1 MGRLLRDLRYAC
13 RSLRKTPVFT
23 IVAILTLALGIG
35 ANAGIFTLVN
45 AVLLRPLPF
54 PEQHRLMF
62 VWEETTMF
70 GQHDSVVSLANY
82 ADWRA
87 QNHSFQQMGALETRT
102 FRINGAGD
110 PLQVIGSTI
119 TSSVFGT
126 LGVRPAM
133 GRLFRGNEDQAGA
146 APVVILSDGLHKR
159 LFGGDPSVIGRSIL
173 LNDAKHEIV
182 GVMPAGFRFPS
193 NDDDLWTPIGDTYGP
208 REWSNRGRHN
218 FIVVARLAPDVTLE
232 RANQDI
238 RAIAARLEQQYPLN
252 NRNVGA
258 FVAPMR
264 DHFVGDT
271 RSMLWI
277 LLGAVG
283 FVLLIACANIANLLL
298 ARAANRKRE
307 VAIRIAIGAG
317 RGGIMRQLMT
327 ENVALAL
334 AGGACGLLVA
344 AFGVQ
349 FLEKMVPTGISGL
362 SALRVDGRVLAFTLG
377 ISILTAVMFGMTP
390 ALQSLKLDL
399 HKVLKQG
406 GERGATRGRGLQR
419 ALVMAEVALAFV
431 LAIGA
436 GLLIQ
441 TFAKVRAIDPGFR
454 TQNLLTL
461 RMADGK
467 SQKAAYQAAFYEEVL
482 RRVTA
487 IPGVISAGF
496 SNGVPVAFKGWVNGF
511 AVEGPTILRADRF
524 SNSNYRV
531 VTADYLRTLG
541 VPLREGRML
550 EARDRMDA
558 LPVAVVNEAF
568 QRKFW
573 GNDSAVGRRFRF
585 GDTLPWIT
593 IVGVIGDIRQS
604 GLEAASRPE
613 LYLPALQQPLLTN
626 WLAVRTAGDPARA
639 TAAVRQAIRA
649 ADPDMAIAN
658 VSTME
663 QILDRETFQRRVQMI
678 LLATFAGLALLLAS
692 LGIYGVLAYLVSGRT
707 QEIGLRMALGAAPGD
722 VLRAVVGQGLGLSAA
737 GIVAGILAALG
748 VTRVL
753 SKVLF
758 GVSPTDPLTFAAVAG
773 LLLTVAAVASY
784 VPARRAMR
792 VDPVRALREE

>member
-1 MGRLLRDLRYAC
+1 MSRLLRDLRYAC

-23 IVAILTLALGIG
+23 IVATLTLALGIG
-35 ANAGIFTLVN
+35 ANAAIFTLVN

-54 PEQHRLMF
+54 PEQHRLVF

-70 GQHDSVVSLANY
+70 GMRDSVVSLANY

-102 FRINGAGD
+102 FRINGAGE
-110 PLQVIGSTI
+110 PLQVIGSTV

-133 GRLFRGNEDQAGA
+133 GRLFRESEDRPDA
-146 APVVILSDGLHKR
+146 AAVVILSDGLHRR
-159 LFGGDPSVIGRSIL
+159 LFGGDPGVIGRSIL

-182 GVMPAGFRFPS
+182 GVMPARFRFPS
-193 NDDDLWTPIGDTYGP
+193 NDDDLWTPMGDTYGAS
-208 REWSNRGRHN
+208 EWSNRGRHN
-218 FIVVARLAPDVTLE
+218 FIVVARLAPGVTLE
-232 RANQDI
+232 HANQDV
-238 RAIAARLEQQYPLN
+238 RAIAARLEQQYPQN
-252 NRNVGA
+252 NRNLGA

-317 RGGIMRQLMT
+317 RGGIMRQLMA

-334 AGGACGLLVA
+334 AGGACGLVLAV
-344 AFGVQ
+344 FGVQ
-349 FLEKMVPTGISGL
+349 LLEKMVPNGISGL
-362 SALRVDGRVLAFTLG
+362 SALCVDGTVLAFTLV
-377 ISILTAVMFGMTP
+377 ISILTAVIFGMTP

-399 HKVLKQG
+399 HQVLKQG
-406 GERGATRGRGLQR
+406 GERGATRGRGLER
-419 ALVMAEVALAFV
+419 ALVMTEVALAFV

-454 TQNLLTL
+454 TQNILTL
-461 RMADGK
+461 RVANRKFQNDG
-467 SQKAAYQAAFYEEVL
+467 QRAAFYDEVL
-482 RRVTA
+482 QRVTA

-496 SNGVPVAFKGWVNGF
+496 SNGVPVALKAWVNGF
-511 AVEGPTILRADRF
+511 VVEGPTILRADRF

-531 VTADYLRTLG
+531 VTADYLQTLG
-541 VPLREGRML
+541 VPLRQGRML
-550 EARDRMDA
+550 EARDTVDSR
-558 LPVAVVNEAF
+558 PVAVVNEAF

-573 GNDSAVGRRFRF
+573 GNDTAVGRRFRF
-585 GDTLPWIT
+585 DSTLSWIT
-593 IVGVIGDIRQS
+593 IVGVIGDIRQA
-604 GLEAASRPE
+604 GLETAARPE
-613 LYLPALQQPLLTN
+613 MYLPAVQQPLFAN
-626 WLAVRTAGDPARA
+626 WLAIRTTGDPMRA
-639 TAAVRQAIRA
+639 TVAVRQAIRA
-649 ADPDMAIAN
+649 VDPDMAVAN

-663 QILDRETFQRRVQMI
+663 RILDRETFQRRVQMI

-692 LGIYGVLAYLVSGRT
+692 LGIYGVLAYLVTGRT

-737 GIVAGILAALG
+737 GIAVGILAALG

-753 SKVLF
+753 SQVLF
-758 GVSPTDPLTFAAVAG
+758 GVSPTDPLTYVSVAALLLAVA
-773 LLLTVAAVASY
+773 AAASY
-784 VPARRAMR
+784 VPARRAMKI
-792 VDPVRALREE
+792 DPILALRDE